1 MQLCCIN
8 KNVQINFTKMK
19 NMSNNQTLDE
29 IIFEHRNKDY
39 GAYLLRKTYKNNLQK
54 SVFWGASIFLIG
66 ISAPFIY
73 GKIAPKERV
82 LEGPI
87 INLKNL
93 KQEETEV
100 EKPKIEEKIE
110 ELEKVQVKSIAFPPP
125 APVVDDSEIIEEI
138 PDQNDLNSAAISTVT
153 QDGAPSTSILDE
165 SPPTI
170 SKNTDLD
177 VVEEPKED
185 NSIHTF
191 VEQQP
196 EFGSGLSDLYE
207 YLGKNLRYPS
217 AAQRAGVQGKVFLSF
232 VVERDGSISDAEV
245 LKGIGFG
252 CDEEALRV
260 ISSMPKW
267 RPGRQNGRNVRVKFT
282 VPVSFKLE

>member
-8 KNVQINFTKMK
+8 KNIQINFTKMK

-93 KQEETEV
+93 KQDEIEA

-177 VVEEPKED
+177 VVEEPKVD

-217 AAQRAGVQGKVFLSF
+217 AAQRVGVQGKVFLSF
-232 VVERDGSISDAEV
+232 VVERDGSITDTQV

-252 CDEEALRV
+252 CDEEAMRV
-260 ISSMPKW
+260 ISTMPKW
-267 RPGRQNGRNVRVKFT
+267 RAGRQNGRNVRVKFT